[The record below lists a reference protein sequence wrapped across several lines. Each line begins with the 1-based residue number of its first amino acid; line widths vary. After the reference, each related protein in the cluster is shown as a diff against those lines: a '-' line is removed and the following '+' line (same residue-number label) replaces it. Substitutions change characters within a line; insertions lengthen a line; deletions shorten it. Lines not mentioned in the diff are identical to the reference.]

1 MAKKTIHV
9 KIVTPEK
16 TLFED
21 EAVSIVAPGALGYLG
36 VLVDHAPLVTSLKE
50 GRLSLR
56 MPDNQE
62 KVFEIHEGVMEVSKN
77 VATILSETVTEA
89 A

>member
-62 KVFEIHEGVMEVSKN
+62 KAFEIHEGVMEVSKN
-77 VATILSETVTEA
+77 VVTILSETVTETA
-89 A
+89 